1 MMKRFLFLFTLCV
14 AGVGGFGQEAWD
26 VQDCIGYAL
35 EHNRDLKKQQWT
47 ARGNRTQ
54 HVEAFTA
61 FLPSVSASSGA
72 SYSLGRSVDPE
83 TNTYNTVSN
92 FNNSYSLSLSLPLF
106 QGGRLVQQLKMSLVQ
121 QRYDKTYME
130 ELKDRTAL
138 NVMNAFAQA
147 VYYRQLGIY
156 AREKLEESRA
166 RLRQVRRQCE
176 LGLKSRADV
185 VLVEA
190 QHAQDDYDLTHT
202 ESLWENALLEL
213 KQQMNFPADDSL
225 ALAPGGMADGVPALD
240 APGLSVR
247 EEIIRTY
254 AYAGL
259 HHTSSQLSRLN
270 VRSQLYARRQAL
282 GNFFPTVSFS
292 AGVSSSYFR
301 RLGASGYDAFHRQF
315 KNNLGEYFTFNVSLP
330 LFQRLGNVMNY
341 RRRKYQYRIAQENQ
355 AQQQEELLAEVQQ
368 AVLQREALRKE
379 CRQKRRQVEAD
390 SLAYSVVAR
399 KFEEGLAGA
408 IDLRTAAA
416 SLSSSRASLWQCR
429 LDLYVQ
435 SRVVAYY
442 RGEPLY

>member
-1 MMKRFLFLFTLCV
+1 
-14 AGVGGFGQEAWD
+14 
-26 VQDCIGYAL
+26 
-35 EHNRDLKKQQWT
+35 
-47 ARGNRTQ
+47 
-54 HVEAFTA
+54 
-61 FLPSVSASSGA
+61 
-72 SYSLGRSVDPE
+72 
-83 TNTYNTVSN
+83 
-92 FNNSYSLSLSLPLF
+92 
-106 QGGRLVQQLKMSLVQ
+106 
-121 QRYDKTYME
+121 
-130 ELKDRTAL
+130 
-138 NVMNAFAQA
+138 MNAFAQA

-176 LGLKSRADV
+176 LGLKSQADV

-190 QHAQDDYDLTHT
+190 QQAQDDYDLTHT

-225 ALAPGGMADGVPALD
+225 ALAPGGMADDVSMPDVPV
-240 APGLSVR
+240 LSVH
-247 EEIIRTY
+247 EEVIRTY

-390 SLAYSVVAR
+390 SLAYRVVAR

>member
-14 AGVGGFGQEAWD
+14 AGVGGFGQDVWD

-121 QRYDKTYME
+121 QQYDKTYME

-176 LGLKSRADV
+176 LGLKSQADV

-213 KQQMNFPADDSL
+213 KQQMNYPADDSL
-225 ALAPGGMADGVPALD
+225 ALVPGGMADDVSMPDVPV
-240 APGLSVR
+240 LSVH
-247 EEIIRTY
+247 EEVIRTY

-315 KNNLGEYFTFNVSLP
+315 KNNLGEYFTFNVRLP
-330 LFQRLGNVMNY
+330 LVQRLGNVMN
-341 RRRKYQYRIAQENQ
+341 
-355 AQQQEELLAEVQQ
+355 
-368 AVLQREALRKE
+368 
-379 CRQKRRQVEAD
+379 
-390 SLAYSVVAR
+390 
-399 KFEEGLAGA
+399 
-408 IDLRTAAA
+408 
-416 SLSSSRASLWQCR
+416 
-429 LDLYVQ
+429 
-435 SRVVAYY
+435 
-442 RGEPLY
+442 

>member
-1 MMKRFLFLFTLCV
+1 MMRGFLFLFTLCA
-14 AGVGGFGQEAWD
+14 AGVGSFGQEAWD

-47 ARGNRTQ
+47 ARGNRTR

-61 FLPSVSASSGA
+61 FLPSVSASS
-72 SYSLGRSVDPE
+72 SVNYSLGRSVDPE

-92 FNNSYSLSLSLPLF
+92 FNNDYSLSLSLPLF

-121 QRYDKTYME
+121 QQYDKTYME

-147 VYYRQLGIY
+147 VYYQQLGVY

-176 LGLKSRADV
+176 LGLKSQADV

-213 KQQMNFPADDSL
+213 KQQMNYPADDSL
-225 ALAPGGMADGVPALD
+225 ALVPGGMADDVSMPDVPV
-240 APGLSVR
+240 LSVH
-247 EEIIRTY
+247 EEVIRTY

-301 RLGASGYDAFHRQF
+301 RLGDSGYDAFHRQF

>member
-1 MMKRFLFLFTLCV
+1 M
-14 AGVGGFGQEAWD
+14 
-26 VQDCIGYAL
+26 
-35 EHNRDLKKQQWT
+35 
-47 ARGNRTQ
+47 
-54 HVEAFTA
+54 
-61 FLPSVSASSGA
+61 
-72 SYSLGRSVDPE
+72 
-83 TNTYNTVSN
+83 
-92 FNNSYSLSLSLPLF
+92 
-106 QGGRLVQQLKMSLVQ
+106 
-121 QRYDKTYME
+121 
-130 ELKDRTAL
+130 
-138 NVMNAFAQA
+138 
-147 VYYRQLGIY
+147 
-156 AREKLEESRA
+156 
-166 RLRQVRRQCE
+166 
-176 LGLKSRADV
+176 
-185 VLVEA
+185 
-190 QHAQDDYDLTHT
+190 
-202 ESLWENALLEL
+202 
-213 KQQMNFPADDSL
+213 
-225 ALAPGGMADGVPALD
+225 
-240 APGLSVR
+240 
-247 EEIIRTY
+247 
-254 AYAGL
+254 
-259 HHTSSQLSRLN
+259 
-270 VRSQLYARRQAL
+270 

-390 SLAYSVVAR
+390 SLAYRVVAR

>member
-1 MMKRFLFLFTLCV
+1 MMKRFLFLFILCA

-61 FLPSVSASSGA
+61 FLPSVSASSGIN
-72 SYSLGRSVDPE
+72 YSLGRSVDPE

-92 FNNSYSLSLSLPLF
+92 FNNDYSLSLSLPLF

-121 QRYDKTYME
+121 QQYDKTYME
-130 ELKDRTAL
+130 ELKERTAL

-147 VYYRQLGIY
+147 VYYRQLGVY

-176 LGLKSRADV
+176 LGLKSQADV

-202 ESLWENALLEL
+202 ESLWEIALLEL

-225 ALAPGGMADGVPALD
+225 TLVPGGMVDDVSMPDVPV
-240 APGLSVR
+240 LSVH
-247 EEIIRTY
+247 EEVIRTY

-301 RLGASGYDAFHRQF
+301 RLGDSGYDAFHRQF

>member
-1 MMKRFLFLFTLCV
+1 MMKRFLFLFILCA

-61 FLPSVSASSGA
+61 FLPSVSASSGIN
-72 SYSLGRSVDPE
+72 YSLGRSVDPE

-92 FNNSYSLSLSLPLF
+92 FNNDYSLSLSLPLF

-121 QRYDKTYME
+121 QQYDKTYME
-130 ELKDRTAL
+130 ELKERTAL

-176 LGLKSRADV
+176 LGLKSQADV

-202 ESLWENALLEL
+202 ESLWEIALLEL

-225 ALAPGGMADGVPALD
+225 TLVPGGMVDDVSMPDVPV
-240 APGLSVR
+240 LSVH
-247 EEIIRTY
+247 EEVIRTY

-301 RLGASGYDAFHRQF
+301 RLGDSGYDAFHRQF